1 MRYFN
6 SQDKLILNT
15 QEVSEVP
22 NVVCASAE
30 DIADSH
36 QRLQEILQVYL

>member
-30 DIADSH
+30 DIADNH
-36 QRLQEILQVYL
+36 QRLQETLQVYL